1 MKHDILCRPSYS
13 ALRVV
18 LDNGEK
24 IHAESGSMLAMDSGA
39 SIEGTMKGGLMQ
51 ALKRTVLTSESFFVT
66 TVTANADGTEVMLAP
81 RAPGDIESIELN
93 DEEFIVQ
100 GGSYLAGTDDIVTDS
115 KFTGWKGFL
124 SGEGIFMVKA
134 KGTGTLFVSSFG
146 GIIKKELKKGEQ
158 YTVDNG
164 HIVAFSGALNYEIHR
179 VGEGIANMVTTGEGL
194 ACTFTSDEGGVVYIQ
209 TRNLQSFAESL
220 NPFLRDRAR
229 SQGQGF
235 LGQIMGG

>member
-1 MKHDILCRPSYS
+1 MKHEIVARPSYS
-13 ALRVV
+13 ALRVL

-24 IHAESGSMLAMDSGA
+24 IHTESGAMLAMDAGA
-39 SIEGTMKGGLMQ
+39 SIEGSMKGGFLQ

-66 TVTANADGTEVMLAP
+66 TVTANANDTEVMLAP

-93 DEEFIVQ
+93 GGEFIVQ
-100 GGSYLAGTDDIVTDS
+100 GGSYLAGTDGVVTDA

-134 KGTGTLFVSSFG
+134 SGKGTLFVSSFG
-146 GIIKKELKKGEQ
+146 GIIKKELKKGEKF
-158 YTVDNG
+158 TVDNG
-164 HIVAFSGALNYEIHR
+164 HIVAFSGTLNYEIHR
-179 VGEGIANMVTTGEGL
+179 VGEGVANMVTTGEGL
-194 ACTFTSDEGGVVYIQ
+194 ACTFEGEGAIYLQ

-220 NPFLRDRAR
+220 NPFLRDRSA